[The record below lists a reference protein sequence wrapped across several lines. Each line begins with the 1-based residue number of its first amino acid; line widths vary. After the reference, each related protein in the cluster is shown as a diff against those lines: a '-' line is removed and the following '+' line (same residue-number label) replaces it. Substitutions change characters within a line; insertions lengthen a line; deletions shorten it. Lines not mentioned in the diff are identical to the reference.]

1 MNNYG
6 KYKGEYGY
14 RTHHRKMQIGMVAFG
29 AAMILAQLAARHFVE
44 DQAWKNILTVMAILS
59 VLPTANI
66 ASPLFAGWRF
76 KTPPKEFYDRV
87 HPYEER
93 FTILYDLVIT
103 SKEAIMPM
111 DAAIVHPTGVYCFC
125 TLDKV
130 DARKGETYLNGMFTA
145 HRLDPHVKIIKD
157 EKTFFQRLDSLKPAS
172 EYEDDGSVEYGAGL
186 LKNLSM

>member
-1 MNNYG
+1 MQGASSPADLTYNDRDTRRMIMNNYG

-103 SKEAIMPM
+103 SKEFLI
-111 DAAIVHPTGVYCFC
+111 IHSSGRVY
-125 TLDKV
+125 L
-130 DARKGETYLNGMFTA
+130 
-145 HRLDPHVKIIKD
+145 
-157 EKTFFQRLDSLKPAS
+157 SLLR
-172 EYEDDGSVEYGAGL
+172 EL
-186 LKNLSM
+186 I